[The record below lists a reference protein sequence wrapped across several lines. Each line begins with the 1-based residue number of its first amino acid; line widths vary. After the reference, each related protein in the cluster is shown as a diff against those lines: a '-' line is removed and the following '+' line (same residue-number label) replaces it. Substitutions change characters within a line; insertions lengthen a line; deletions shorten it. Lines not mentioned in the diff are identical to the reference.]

1 MNSNLIKNKK
11 IEEMIYLIRDKQ
23 VMVDSDL
30 AMLYEVETKVLNQA
44 VKRNIKRFP
53 EEFMF
58 RLTDEENS
66 NLRSQIVTSRWEP
79 QYGGRRYNPY
89 VFTEQGIAMLSS
101 VLKSDIAIKT
111 SIQIMNTFIKIRE
124 FLYDNKMLFN
134 KINTI
139 EINQIEYQTKTNKKL
154 KDINYKLDEVF
165 EYTATKKEV
174 SQKIFFDGQIYDAF
188 SLFVEII
195 KSANRNILLIDNYV
209 DTKTLN
215 ILCKRKD
222 NIKITIYTKNRTKLT
237 SEDIDKFNLQYKNLE
252 VKNIETFHDRFLII
266 DNKKCYHIG
275 ASLKDA
281 GNKSFAISEL
291 NDKSVV
297 KSILEKLGWNKFD

>member
-154 KDINYKLDEVF
+154 KDINCKLDEVF

-195 KSANRNILLIDNYV
+195 KSANKSILLIDNYV

-297 KSILEKLGWNKFD
+297 KSILEKLG